1 MTLATTSR
9 SGALDRA
16 DPRQARVDRQGPDG
30 TVDASSTPLTAGED
44 GYSTSV
50 MAAAEP
56 GTAAPAADARRLMT
70 INMGPQHP
78 STHGVL
84 RLVVT
89 LDGEIVVKVV
99 PDIGFL
105 HRNFEKIVEA
115 WSYPGIVPFADRNDY
130 LAAITNEIAV
140 CLAVEKLA
148 DIEVPPR
155 ATYLRV
161 LFSELQRIIS
171 HVLFYGTFGMDLGAF
186 TPFMYAFREREMGY
200 TLMEKATGSRML
212 YAYNRLGGLR
222 NDVRD
227 EWFVELEHFLDYME
241 RQAWPEYMGLLIE
254 NEIYIQRTKGVGRL
268 SAEQAIAWGASG
280 PMLRGAGVPWD
291 LRKTQPYLVY
301 DRFEFEVPVG
311 HSGDTYDMAMVRM
324 LEIKQSIRIIR
335 QVLRAL
341 PDGPV
346 LAKVRPNLRPRAGDY
361 YSRVES
367 PRGEVGVYLVSDGSG
382 KPYRLKWR
390 APSFCHLQ
398 LVPLMSEGS
407 KVADLIAAVGC
418 LDIVMGECDR

>member
-1 MTLATTSR
+1 
-9 SGALDRA
+9 
-16 DPRQARVDRQGPDG
+16 
-30 TVDASSTPLTAGED
+30 
-44 GYSTSV
+44 
-50 MAAAEP
+50 
-56 GTAAPAADARRLMT
+56 MT

-89 LDGEIVVKVV
+89 LDGEMVVRVL

-105 HRNFEKIVEA
+105 HRNFEKIVEGWA
-115 WSYPGIVPFADRNDY
+115 YPGIVPFSDRNDY

-148 DIEVPPR
+148 DIDVPPR

-171 HVLFYGTFGMDLGAF
+171 HLLFYGTYGLDLGAF
-186 TPFMYAFREREMGY
+186 SPFMYAFREREWGY

-212 YAYNRLGGLR
+212 YAFNRLGGLR
-222 NDVRD
+222 NDVQD
-227 EWFVELEHFLDYME
+227 SWFQDLEKFLDYVE
-241 RQAWPEYMGLLIE
+241 RQAWPEYMALLIE

-268 SAEQAIAWGASG
+268 TAEQAIAWGASG

-301 DRFEFEVPVG
+301 DRFEFDVPVG
-311 HSGDTYDMAMVRM
+311 KNGDVYDMAMVRM
-324 LEIKQSIRIIR
+324 LEMKESIRIIR
-335 QVLRAL
+335 QVLRVL
-341 PDGPV
+341 PEGPV
-346 LAKVRPNLRPRAGDY
+346 LARVRPNLRPRAGDY

-367 PRGEVGVYLVSDGSG
+367 PRGEVGVFLVSDGSG

-398 LVPLMSEGS
+398 LVPLMAEGS
-407 KVADLIAAVGC
+407 KVADLIASVGA
-418 LDIVMGECDR
+418 LDIIMGECDR

>member
-1 MTLATTSR
+1 MSR
-9 SGALDRA
+9 LDT
-16 DPRQARVDRQGPDG
+16 VDRPLP
-30 TVDASSTPLTAGED
+30 ASALPSPE
-44 GYSTSV
+44 
-50 MAAAEP
+50 AE
-56 GTAAPAADARRLMT
+56 AEEAEENARHGLMT

-89 LDGEIVVKVV
+89 LDGEVVRRVV

-105 HRNFEKIVEA
+105 HRNFEKIVEGWA
-115 WSYPGIVPFADRNDY
+115 YPGIVPFSDRNDY
-130 LAAITNEIAV
+130 LSAIHNEIAV

-148 DIEVPPR
+148 SIEVPRR

-161 LFSELQRIIS
+161 LFSELQRMLS
-171 HVLFYGTFGMDLGAF
+171 HFIFYGTFGMDLGAF
-186 TPFMYAFREREMGY
+186 TPFMYSFREREWGY
-200 TLMEKATGSRML
+200 SLMEQVTGARML
-212 YAYNRLGGLR
+212 YGFNRLGGLR
-222 NDVRD
+222 NDVPD
-227 EWFVELEHFLDYME
+227 SWLGELEKFLDYVE
-241 RQAWPEYMGLLIE
+241 RQAWPEYMGVLVDG
-254 NEIYIQRTKGVGRL
+254 EIYIERTKGVGKL
-268 SAEQAIAWGASG
+268 TAEQAIAWGASG

-291 LRKTQPYLVY
+291 LRKTQPYLAY
-301 DRFEFEVPVG
+301 DEFEFDVPTG
-311 HSGDTYDMAMVRM
+311 KNGDAYDFAMVRM
-324 LEIKQSIRIIR
+324 LEIKESIRIIR
-335 QVLRAL
+335 QVLRVL

-346 LAKVRPNLRPRAGDY
+346 LAKVRPNVRPKAGDY

-367 PRGEVGVYLVSDGSG
+367 SRGEVGVYLVSDGSA

-398 LVPLMSEGS
+398 MVPVMSEGG